1 MNFSLNNP
9 QYLFPIN
16 NIIILP
22 HFFNR
27 ENSKAINERNKIINP
42 NFQKENNFTKFLYN
56 SKLNLNIKNTI
67 NSNEQ
72 DYKYI
77 NGKFDSKDISK
88 YNHLNLIFSNF
99 EEVLP
104 IDIRENQILTFD
116 SSQQKVFLKLNFP
129 INAKNGFNLR
139 QVKKELTNQIFDI
152 KLSGLFNQ
160 KEIFSEPINFQVKGF
175 DIVKAIIKTL
185 NNKETIPQIQD
196 KNVKIISSVFNNI
209 QMTFLVE
216 FQISLEHLKKVYTFP
231 IKNLNTI
238 NEYGIKIT
246 KIILVYCLQYSSLI
260 RKIKSN
266 NISNMNNFNK
276 KICIPFLK
284 NNLNRRHNQNKIK
297 INKNFCNW
305 HSFMT
310 STTPIYYESDDLLI
324 MNIFNSIYK
333 PSLFGIDIILKDEQL
348 INHKIKYFPVLSCIF
363 IETSKVSISPSVSSK
378 STSISFN
385 LNNNEKKAQNMFFF
399 KENHFNIYEIPS
411 YSEQIKNFLENNPEA
426 YNLNLNEISENSYF
440 SLIWIPFNSFIS
452 KTNFPSGFKFEKQ
465 KLPIFQVFYKFKS
478 FNECSY
484 KVKFIPVIGIV
495 EKNYKGN
502 IEYSI
507 FNDVKSEIFWFKNL
521 FTNNNNYLIDLNY
534 NLKLCKELISYVK
547 NNQL

>member
-1 MNFSLNNP
+1 M
-9 QYLFPIN
+9 
-16 NIIILP
+16 
-22 HFFNR
+22 
-27 ENSKAINERNKIINP
+27 
-42 NFQKENNFTKFLYN
+42 
-56 SKLNLNIKNTI
+56 NLNIKNTI

-297 INKNFCNW
+297 IN
-305 HSFMT
+305 
-310 STTPIYYESDDLLI
+310 
-324 MNIFNSIYK
+324 
-333 PSLFGIDIILKDEQL
+333 
-348 INHKIKYFPVLSCIF
+348 
-363 IETSKVSISPSVSSK
+363 
-378 STSISFN
+378 
-385 LNNNEKKAQNMFFF
+385 
-399 KENHFNIYEIPS
+399 
-411 YSEQIKNFLENNPEA
+411 
-426 YNLNLNEISENSYF
+426 
-440 SLIWIPFNSFIS
+440 
-452 KTNFPSGFKFEKQ
+452 
-465 KLPIFQVFYKFKS
+465 
-478 FNECSY
+478 
-484 KVKFIPVIGIV
+484 
-495 EKNYKGN
+495 
-502 IEYSI
+502 
-507 FNDVKSEIFWFKNL
+507 
-521 FTNNNNYLIDLNY
+521 
-534 NLKLCKELISYVK
+534 
-547 NNQL
+547 